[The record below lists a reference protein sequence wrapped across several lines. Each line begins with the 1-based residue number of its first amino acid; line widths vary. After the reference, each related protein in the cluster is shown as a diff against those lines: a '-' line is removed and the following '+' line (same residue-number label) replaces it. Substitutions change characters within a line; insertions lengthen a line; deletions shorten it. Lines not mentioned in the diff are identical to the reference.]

1 MGGTTIRMLEYL
13 LQKGDANEVSTSGAA
28 VSNLFQT
35 NRGSAGGNWI
45 RSIFTLSTPFDG
57 SPLQTVLHDGGTFSY
72 NGVTIF
78 SLTTFLQQAIAVAA
92 EMIDLVGFA
101 WVSLRYDTTGK
112 NNILTNTD
120 ISYMTSNSTNSV

>member
-1 MGGTTIRMLEYL
+1 MHFVGHSMGGTTIRMLEYL
-13 LQKGDANEVSTSGAA
+13 LQKGDANEVATSGSA

-35 NRGSAGGNWI
+35 NRGPNGGNWI

-78 SLTTFLQQAIAVAA
+78 SLTSFLQQAIAVAA
-92 EMIDLVGFA
+92 EMIDFTGFG
-101 WVSLRYDTTGK
+101 WVSFY
-112 NNILTNTD
+112 
-120 ISYMTSNSTNSV
+120 